1 MKKRIFS
8 IIALMLV
15 SLFTLSACDGCS
27 SLPTLKFNNGFYGLS
42 EEEPRTY
49 YTEILTYDVNYAE
62 SFEGINLSPKLKDD
76 ENVSFE
82 FKDGSYVST
91 LKVYKGFQEAGEDN
105 GVEIKSDIIENLNED
120 EQNAFHLHTEF
131 SIKAKYVVNGKTTE
145 NDEKIISDAFFL
157 KTALSFAPVYTK
169 TKASYLQ
176 FYSSIGEVIKV
187 ESESE
192 TTYQNNSYT
201 TWRKI
206 TGNKASEETT
216 TEQKYSLKSVI
227 DNAQLLFALRNFDV
241 EFEKVG
247 TLAVVSPNY
256 EAPTTLAVNYSK
268 NFTVPYTVEK
278 PLTYSNSVTDTF
290 VNLESTVE
298 TKQYAFYKN
307 DSKETGTR
315 QTVFIQSKVE
325 SSPLNYLALPIRY
338 IEPLTTYGNFLPM
351 GVLDYTLTSVNIQ
364 IGK

>member
-15 SLFTLSACDGCS
+15 SFFTLSACDGCS
-27 SLPTLKFNNGFYGLS
+27 SLPTLKFNNDFYGLK

-49 YTEILTYDVNYAE
+49 YTETLTYDVNYAE
-62 SFEGINLSPKLKDD
+62 SFEGINLSSKLKDD

-82 FKDGSYVST
+82 FTNGSYVST
-91 LKVYKGFQEAGEDN
+91 LKVYKGFQEASEDC
-105 GVEIKSDIIENLNED
+105 GVEIKSDIIENLKED
-120 EQNAFHLHTEF
+120 EQNAYHLHTEF
-131 SIKAKYVVNGKTTE
+131 NIKAKYVVNGKTTE
-145 NDEKIISDAFFL
+145 NDENIISDVFFL
-157 KTALSFAPVYTK
+157 KTSLSFAPVYAK

-176 FYSSIGEVIKV
+176 FYASIGEVIKV
-187 ESESE
+187 EAESE
-192 TTYQNNSYT
+192 TKYENNSYSI
-201 TWRKI
+201 WRKI

-241 EFEKVG
+241 ELEKIG

-256 EAPTTLAVNYSK
+256 EAPSTLAINYSK
-268 NFTVPYTVEK
+268 NFAVPYTAEK
-278 PLTYSNSVTDTF
+278 PLVFNNYTTDTF
-290 VNLESTVE
+290 VNLESAVE

-325 SSPLNYLALPIRY
+325 SSPLSYLALPIRY
-338 IEPLTTYGNFLPM
+338 VEPLTTYGSYLPM
-351 GVLDYTLTSVNIQ
+351 GVLDYTLTSVNIE